1 MKIIFPV
8 TENNSSG
15 RSIAQSFHNADMA
28 CVYNCTNQTSEWL
41 STKSI
46 RQKAGDL
53 GEALKQIGIEAVI
66 SYQMPLM
73 ALGFF
78 TESGLTVYK
87 AESESIEENIRMFA
101 ENLLVPLTNANS
113 KSFSSCTSSCNSCSS
128 TTCQS

>member
-1 MKIIFPV
+1 MKIILPV
-8 TENNSSG
+8 TENKASE
-15 RSIAQSFHNADMA
+15 RCIARSFHNADLA
-28 CVYNCTNQTSEWL
+28 CVYNCSNQTSEWL

-53 GEALKQIGIEAVI
+53 GEAFKQIGVEAVI

-87 AESESIEENIRMFA
+87 AENESIEENIRMFTQ
-101 ENLLVPLTNANS
+101 NLLVPLTNANS

-128 TTCQS
+128 TACQS

>member
-1 MKIIFPV
+1 MKIILPV
-8 TENNSSG
+8 TENKASG
-15 RSIAQSFHNADMA
+15 RIIARSFHNAELA
-28 CVYNCTNQTSEWL
+28 CVYNCSNQTSEWL
-41 STKSI
+41 STKNIST
-46 RQKAGDL
+46 KTGNL
-53 GEALKQIGIEAVI
+53 GETLKQIGIEAVI

-87 AESESIEENIRMFA
+87 AESESIEENIRMYT
-101 ENLLVPLTNANS
+101 ENLLIPLTNANS